1 MRKGVDW
8 KIFLED
14 QSGKGGNNMVTDNDK
29 YILSSVDNAL
39 TVLNLFFVHEE
50 LTATEIAKILGT
62 NRSSIFRFLVTLENR
77 GYLTKDEHSRYR
89 LGIKL
94 FTLGQLAKSRMELN
108 RLIHPYLEYLSE
120 KTGETAHL
128 VITEGVMAVFTD
140 KVVGNAA
147 LKMDTPLGA
156 SYAAHVTGGGKAILA
171 FMDDDYVS
179 TYKRDADFTK
189 LTTNSISSADEL
201 DDVLRTVRAN
211 GYAMDAEEAE
221 IGLTCIAV
229 PVIDEQGKAIAAI
242 SVSGPTTRILAAKD
256 KTLALMK
263 QTSAL
268 ITEKLK

>member
-1 MRKGVDW
+1 
-8 KIFLED
+8 
-14 QSGKGGNNMVTDNDK
+14 MVTDNEK

-108 RLIHPYLEYLSE
+108 RLIHPYLEELSE

-128 VITEGVMAVFTD
+128 VILEGYTAVFTD

-147 LKMDTPLGA
+147 LKMDTPLGV
-156 SYAAHVTGGGKAILA
+156 SYTAHVTGGGKAILA
-171 FMDDDYVS
+171 YSDDAFVEDYKQEA
-179 TYKRDADFTK
+179 TYER
-189 LTTNSISSADEL
+189 LTANSIADSAEL
-201 DDVLRTVRAN
+201 EKALQNVRVN
-211 GYAMDAEEAE
+211 GYATDEEEAE

-256 KTLALMK
+256 KTVPLMK
-263 QTSAL
+263 QLSAR